1 MEKIKIITDS
11 TCDLNRQIIEKYDL
25 EVVPLIVNFGEESY
39 LDGVDIDIR
48 EFLKKIKESDI
59 FPTTSGV
66 NPHRFYEIYKKY
78 LDESYK
84 IISIHISSK
93 MSGTY
98 QAACMAKEMLETED
112 IVVIDSNNV
121 TAGLG
126 LLAIKAAEM
135 KNEGC
140 SLKQIEERILEII
153 PHVKTAYAF
162 ASLDNLVKGGR
173 LSKAAGAIG
182 SLLNIRLI
190 LAVVDGNMAVLDKVR
205 GTKKAIKTILNY
217 IDENTLD
224 EKENTIVLHIDN
236 EDILPIL
243 KEELSE
249 RKVNY
254 VECEVGCVVG
264 THSGPNAC
272 GIAYIEKYI

>member
-11 TCDLNRQIIEKYDL
+11 TCDLNKQIIEKYDL
-25 EVVPLIVNFGEESY
+25 DIIPLIVNFGEDSY

-48 EFLKKIKESDI
+48 EFLKRIKESAI

-66 NPHRFYEIYKKY
+66 NPHRFYEIYKRY
-78 LDESYK
+78 LDEGYK

-140 SLKQIEERILEII
+140 SIKQIEEKILEII
-153 PHVKTAYAF
+153 PHVRTAYAF

-217 IDENTLD
+217 LDENTLD
-224 EKENTIVLHIDN
+224 DKENTIVLHIDN

-243 KEELSE
+243 KENLYE

-272 GIAYIEKYI
+272 GIAYIEKYD

>member
-11 TCDLNRQIIEKYDL
+11 TCDLNRQIIERYDL
-25 EVVPLIVNFGEESY
+25 DVVPLIVNFGEDSY

-48 EFLKKIKESDI
+48 EFLKKIKEGDI

-78 LDESYK
+78 LDEGYK
-84 IISIHISSK
+84 IISIHLSSK

-98 QAACMAKEMLETED
+98 QAACMAKEMLETEA

-126 LLAIKAAEM
+126 LLAIKAAQM
-135 KNEGC
+135 KNEGYT
-140 SLKQIEERILEII
+140 LKQIEEKILEII

-217 IDENTLD
+217 IDENAMD

-236 EDILPIL
+236 EDILPTL

-254 VECEVGCVVG
+254 FECEVGCVVG